1 MPPKDYDPFQNQV
14 YRLMNDLFKDAKPF
28 AYQPDRSFSP
38 LMDIYETEDH
48 LVVVMEIAG
57 MKAEDIQ
64 VTFEKDILSISGS
77 RKEPPSP
84 PKTRLHQMEIDY
96 GRFQRTLRIPF
107 PLKSDDFKATY
118 RQGFLVITVPKAQE
132 PISPRV
138 EVKIR

>member
-1 MPPKDYDPFQNQV
+1 MSPKDYDPFQNQV
-14 YRLMNDLFKDAKPF
+14 YRLMNDLFKDAKPL

-64 VTFEKDILSISGS
+64 VTFDKDILSISGS
-77 RKEPPSP
+77 RKEPSSP

-96 GRFQRTLRIPF
+96 GKFQRTLRIPF
-107 PLKSDDFKATY
+107 PLKSDDFRATY
-118 RQGFLVITVPKAQE
+118 RQGFLVITVPKSQE
-132 PISPRV
+132 SIPPRV

>member
-1 MPPKDYDPFQNQV
+1 MSAKDYDPFQNQV
-14 YRLMNDLFKDAKPF
+14 YRLMNDLFKDAKPL

-64 VTFEKDILSISGS
+64 VTFDKDILSISGS
-77 RKEPPSP
+77 RKEPSSP

-96 GRFQRTLRIPF
+96 GKFQRTLRIPF
-107 PLKSDDFKATY
+107 PLKSDDFRATY
-118 RQGFLVITVPKAQE
+118 RQGFLVITVPKSQE
-132 PISPRV
+132 SIPPRV